1 MQANN
6 LKRPPHPSLRSSGE
20 VSYAGS
26 PMRRKSGRK
35 HKDDAAQCYEPEVWS
50 VTPKR
55 KPVKSQYRLL
65 LPGAYSDPGM
75 DLSIGARDR
84 ARPTGMSGDP
94 IFPSIKEAAEESR
107 SQISSMDKHDAAVP
121 PRAPRIPR
129 LPTPDFSENE
139 ESYQFCS
146 CCNGDDAHEE
156 GCLQEEGAQS
166 KMERQLH
173 NAKAYI
179 ARKNSRVR

>member
-20 VSYAGS
+20 TSCAGS

-35 HKDDAAQCYEPEVWS
+35 HKDDAAQCYELAVWTT
-50 VTPKR
+50 TPGR
-55 KPVKSQYRLL
+55 KPIKSEHGGLIR
-65 LPGAYSDPGM
+65 GTYSDPGM
-75 DLSIGARDR
+75 DLSIGARDS
-84 ARPTGMSGDP
+84 ARRMYSSGEP

-107 SQISSMDKHDAAVP
+107 SQIGNADKYDAAVP

-129 LPTPDFSENE
+129 LPTPDFSEDE

-146 CCNGDDAHEE
+146 CCDGNGAHEA
-156 GCLQEEGAQS
+156 GCVQEEDAQS
-166 KMERQLH
+166 KMERQRESPP
-173 NAKAYI
+173 I
-179 ARKNSRVR
+179 R